1 LSKLSSIRLTAL
13 IFKNLHSLDQL
24 TTMLNFP
31 IPYQNELI
39 YSAVARTGTYLG
51 ISSAKQLLDEVYGDR
66 KVIATMDL
74 PCHLQAISN
83 QLKRT
88 GRYSVV
94 ELVYQ
99 HTLFPLYAPFV
110 SEEHRLRALKMMAAS
125 SQGAVHLMLGVAAS
139 RVKSVHGF
147 RYCAAC
153 VQQQLK
159 AHGEC
164 FWLREWY
171 FPGLGVCPEHASLT
185 LLSENIGDH
194 RHLFL
199 PLQQAIGKTQSCT
212 DVSSEQMALA
222 CLAREL
228 MQLSPGASPSFEQWT
243 EFYHGLA
250 VDFGFSRGKQVL
262 HDQVYDHI
270 RQKFS
275 VRTLSELHLHG
286 PISESFWLRSM
297 FRKHRKAF
305 SYLEHLIVW
314 AVLLPG
320 MTPAEILNQVRKL
333 GGKVWPESELTGAL
347 ANPTVVDTQKR
358 EAWQR
363 LVLVHGAKAARK
375 VESGGALY
383 AWLYRNDRIWLME
396 FNKQHKQPRD
406 LPGLKVDWHKRDMTA
421 SRHLLRLIYQSD
433 LRLDLPRLSANWL
446 LQQLP
451 NKASISK
458 NIRKLPLVNKVLQRY
473 AESITEYQLRRICCI
488 FTRLRDEHIPPK
500 MWLVLRMSG
509 LSKERITPQAAAILR
524 ML

>member
-1 LSKLSSIRLTAL
+1 
-13 IFKNLHSLDQL
+13 
-24 TTMLNFP
+24 MLNFP
-31 IPYQNELI
+31 IPYPNELI
-39 YSAVARTGTYLG
+39 YSTVARTGTYLG
-51 ISSAKQLLDEVYGDR
+51 ISSPKQLLDEVYGDR

-88 GRYSVV
+88 GRYSVD

-110 SEEHRLRALKMMAAS
+110 SEEHKLRALKMMAAS

-139 RVKSVHGF
+139 RVKSVNGF

-159 AHGEC
+159 RYGEC

-171 FPGLGVCPEHASLT
+171 FPGLRVCPDHGPLT

-199 PLQQAIGKTQSCT
+199 PLQQAIDKTQVCA
-212 DVSSEQMALA
+212 DVGSEQMVLA
-222 CLAREL
+222 CLSREL
-228 MQLSPGASPSFEQWT
+228 IHLSPGASPSFEQWT
-243 EFYHGLA
+243 KFYHSLA
-250 VDFGFSRGKQVL
+250 ADFGFSRGKQVL
-262 HDQVYDHI
+262 HSLVYERI
-270 RQKFS
+270 QQQFS
-275 VRTLSELHLHG
+275 VHTLSELHLHG
-286 PISESFWLRSM
+286 TVSESFWLRSM

-314 AVLLPG
+314 AALLPE
-320 MTPAEILNQVRKL
+320 MSPAEILNQVRKL
-333 GGKVWPESELTGAL
+333 GGKVWPAL
-347 ANPTVVDTQKR
+347 DVTCTPETPTVVDMKKR
-358 EAWQR
+358 ETWQR
-363 LVLVHGAKAARK
+363 LALESGTKAARK
-375 VESGGALY
+375 VGFGGALY
-383 AWLYRNDRIWLME
+383 AWLYRNDRAWLME
-396 FNKQHKQPRD
+396 FNKQHKLPRD

-421 SRHLLRLIYQSD
+421 SRHLLQLIYQSD

-488 FTRLRDEHIPPK
+488 YTRLLDEHIPPK
-500 MWLVLRMSG
+500 RWLVLRMSG

>member
-1 LSKLSSIRLTAL
+1 
-13 IFKNLHSLDQL
+13 
-24 TTMLNFP
+24 MLNFP

-147 RYCAAC
+147 RYCAVC

-159 AHGEC
+159 RYGEC

-171 FPGLGVCPEHASLT
+171 FSGLGVCPDHGSLT

-199 PLQQAIGKTQSCT
+199 PLQQAIDKAQSCA
-212 DVSSEQMALA
+212 DVSSEQMVLA

-228 MQLSPGASPSFEQWT
+228 MPLSPGTSPSFEQWT
-243 EFYHGLA
+243 EFYQCLA
-250 VDFGFSRGKQVL
+250 VDFGLSRGKQVQ

-275 VRTLSELHLHG
+275 VRILSELHLHD
-286 PISESFWLRSM
+286 PVSESFWLRSM

-314 AVLLPG
+314 AALLPG
-320 MTPAEILNQVRKL
+320 ATPAEILNQVRKL
-333 GGKVWPESELTGAL
+333 GGKVWPALDLTCTPEI
-347 ANPTVVDTQKR
+347 PTVVDTQKR
-358 EAWQR
+358 ETWQR
-363 LVLVHGAKAARK
+363 LALERGTKAARK
-375 VESGGALY
+375 VEPGGALY
-383 AWLYRNDRIWLME
+383 AWLYRNDRTWLME
-396 FNKQHKQPRD
+396 FNKQHKLPRD
-406 LPGLKVDWHKRDMTA
+406 LPGLKVDWHRRELAAIRQWRK
-421 SRHLLRLIYQSD
+421 LLADTEQLYTG
-433 LRLDLPRLSANWL
+433 PRLSANYL
-446 LQQLP
+446 LAHLP
-451 NKASISK
+451 NRSTIGK
-458 NIRKLPLVNKVLQRY
+458 NLDKLPLVRMYLQRY
-473 AESITEYQLRRICCI
+473 TETITEYQLRRLANTC
-488 FTRLRDEHIPPK
+488 FGLYQNSGLLK
-500 MWLVLRMSG
+500 KWVVLRKAG
-509 LSKERITPQAAAILR
+509 LSKERLTPDTQRVLR
-524 ML
+524 ELQLF

>member
-1 LSKLSSIRLTAL
+1 
-13 IFKNLHSLDQL
+13 
-24 TTMLNFP
+24 MLNFP
-31 IPYQNELI
+31 IPYSNELI
-39 YSAVARTGTYLG
+39 YSTVARTGTYLG
-51 ISSAKQLLDEVYGDR
+51 IPSPKQLLDEVYGDR

-83 QLKRT
+83 QLKST
-88 GRYSVV
+88 GRYSVD

-110 SEEHRLRALKMMAAS
+110 SEEHRLKALNMMAAS

-139 RVKSVHGF
+139 RVKSVTGF

-153 VQQQLK
+153 VQQQLR

-171 FPGLGVCPEHASLT
+171 FPGLSVCPDHGPLT
-185 LLSENIGDH
+185 LLSENISDH

-199 PLQQAIGKTQSCT
+199 PLQQAIGKTQSYA
-212 DVSSEQMALA
+212 DVSSEQMVLA

-228 MQLSPGASPSFEQWT
+228 MQLSLGTSASFEQWT
-243 EFYHGLA
+243 AFYHGLA
-250 VDFGFSRGKQVL
+250 ADFGFSRGKQVL
-262 HDQVYDHI
+262 HDQVYGHI

-305 SYLEHLIVW
+305 SYLEHLVVW
-314 AVLLPG
+314 AALLPG
-320 MTPAEILNQVRKL
+320 MTPAEIFNQVRKL
-333 GGKVWPESELTGAL
+333 GGNVWPALELTRSTDT
-347 ANPTVVDTQKR
+347 PKVVDTPKR
-358 EAWQR
+358 ETWQR
-363 LVLVHGAKAARK
+363 LALERGTKAARK
-375 VESGGALY
+375 TDPGGALY
-383 AWLYRNDRIWLME
+383 AWLYRNDRAWLME
-396 FNKQHKQPRD
+396 FNKQHKLPRD
-406 LPGLKVDWHKRDMTA
+406 LSGFKVDWHKRDMTA
-421 SRHLLRLIYQSD
+421 SRHLLQLIYQSD

-488 FTRLRDEHIPPK
+488 YTRLMDERIPPK
-500 MWLVLRMSG
+500 KWLILRMSG

>member
-1 LSKLSSIRLTAL
+1 M
-13 IFKNLHSLDQL
+13 F
-24 TTMLNFP
+24 NFP
-31 IPYQNELI
+31 APYPNELI
-39 YSAVARTGTYLG
+39 YSTVARTGTYLG
-51 ISSAKQLLDEVYGDR
+51 ISSPKQLLDEVYGDR

-88 GRYSVV
+88 GRFTVE

-99 HTLFPLYAPFV
+99 HTLFPLYAPFI

-159 AHGEC
+159 VHGEC

-171 FPGLGVCPEHASLT
+171 FPGLGVCPDHGPLT

-199 PLQQAIGKTQSCT
+199 PLQQAIGKTQSCA
-212 DVSSEQMALA
+212 DVSSEQVPLA
-222 CLAREL
+222 FLAREL
-228 MQLSPGASPSFEQWT
+228 MQLSPRTSPSFEQWT
-243 EFYHGLA
+243 EFYHGL
-250 VDFGFSRGKQVL
+250 VTDLGFSRGKQVL
-262 HDQVYDHI
+262 HDHVYDRI
-270 RQKFS
+270 RQQFP
-275 VRTLSELHLHG
+275 VRALGEFHLYG
-286 PISESFWLRSM
+286 PDNESFWLRSM
-297 FRKHRKAF
+297 FRKHRKSF

-314 AVLLPG
+314 AALLPKT
-320 MTPAEILNQVRKL
+320 TPAEILNQVRKL
-333 GGKVWPESELTGAL
+333 GGKIWPALELTGAP
-347 ANPTVVDTQKR
+347 ATPTVDDTQKR
-358 EAWQR
+358 QAWQR
-363 LVLVHGAKAARK
+363 LARERGTKAARK

-383 AWLYRNDRIWLME
+383 AWLYRNDKAWLME
-396 FNKQHKQPRD
+396 FNKGHKQSRD
-406 LPGLKVDWHKRDMTA
+406 LPGLKVNWHKRDIAAT
-421 SRHLLRLIYQSD
+421 RQLLQLVYQSD

-458 NIRKLPLVNKVLQRY
+458 NISKLPLVKKVLQRY
-473 AESITEYQLRRICCI
+473 AESVADYQLRRICYACVQLDANFMVVKEWRI
-488 FTRLRDEHIPPK
+488 
-500 MWLVLRMSG
+500 LRMSG
-509 LSKERITPQAAAILR
+509 LSKERITPQAAQILR

>member
-1 LSKLSSIRLTAL
+1 
-13 IFKNLHSLDQL
+13 
-24 TTMLNFP
+24 MLNFP
-31 IPYQNELI
+31 VPYPNELI
-39 YSAVARTGTYLG
+39 YSTVARTRTYLG
-51 ISSAKQLLDEVYGDR
+51 ISSPKQLLDEVYGDR

-88 GRYSVV
+88 GRYSVD

-110 SEEHRLRALKMMAAS
+110 SEDHRVRALKMMAAS

-159 AHGEC
+159 MHGEC
-164 FWLREWY
+164 FWSREWY
-171 FPGLGVCPEHASLT
+171 FPGLGVCPDHGRLT
-185 LLSENIGDH
+185 LLSENMSDH

-199 PLQQAIGKTQSCT
+199 PLQQAIGKTQNCA
-212 DVSSEQMALA
+212 DVSSEQVVLA

-228 MQLSPGASPSFEQWT
+228 IQLPSGASPSFEQWT
-243 EFYHGLA
+243 EFYNSLA
-250 VDFGFSRGKQVL
+250 ADFGFSRGKQVL
-262 HDQVYDHI
+262 HDQVYGHI

-275 VRTLSELHLHG
+275 VRTLFELHLHG
-286 PISESFWLRSM
+286 PVNESFWLRSM

-305 SYLEHLIVW
+305 SYLEHVIVW
-314 AVLLPG
+314 AALLPG
-320 MTPAEILNQVRKL
+320 INPAEILNMVRKL
-333 GGKVWPESELTGAL
+333 GGKVWPALELNCSPETPA
-347 ANPTVVDTQKR
+347 VVDTQKR
-358 EAWQR
+358 ETWQR
-363 LVLVHGAKAARK
+363 LALERGTKAARK
-375 VESGGALY
+375 TELGGALY
-383 AWLYRNDRIWLME
+383 AWLYRNDRTWLME
-396 FNKQHKQPRD
+396 FNKQHKLPRD

-433 LRLDLPRLSANWL
+433 VRLDLPRLSANWL

-488 FTRLRDEHIPPK
+488 YARLMDEHIPPK
-500 MWLVLRMSG
+500 KWLVLRMSG

>member
-1 LSKLSSIRLTAL
+1 
-13 IFKNLHSLDQL
+13 
-24 TTMLNFP
+24 MLNFP
-31 IPYQNELI
+31 IPYPNELI
-39 YSAVARTGTYLG
+39 YSTVARTGTYLG
-51 ISSAKQLLDEVYGDR
+51 ISSPKQLLDEVYGDR

-88 GRYSVV
+88 GRYSVD

-110 SEEHRLRALKMMAAS
+110 SEEHRLRVLKMMAAG

-147 RYCAAC
+147 CYCAAC

-159 AHGEC
+159 VHGEC

-171 FPGLGVCPEHASLT
+171 FPGLKVCPDHGPLT

-199 PLQQAIGKTQSCT
+199 PLQQAIGKAQSCA
-212 DVSSEQMALA
+212 DVSFELMALA

-228 MQLSPGASPSFEQWT
+228 MQLSPGTSPTFEQWT

-262 HDQVYDHI
+262 HDRVYDRI
-270 RQKFS
+270 QQQFS
-275 VRTLSELHLHG
+275 VHNLSELHLHG

-305 SYLEHLIVW
+305 SYLEHLVVW
-314 AVLLPG
+314 AALLPG
-320 MTPAEILNQVRKL
+320 MTPAEIFNQVRKL
-333 GGKVWPESELTGAL
+333 GGNVWPALELTRSTDT
-347 ANPTVVDTQKR
+347 PKVVDTPKR
-358 EAWQR
+358 ETWQR
-363 LVLVHGAKAARK
+363 LALERGTKAARK
-375 VESGGALY
+375 TDPGGALY
-383 AWLYRNDRIWLME
+383 AWLYRNDRAWLME
-396 FNKQHKQPRD
+396 FNKQHKLPRD
-406 LPGLKVDWHKRDMTA
+406 LSGFKVDWHKRDMTA
-421 SRHLLRLIYQSD
+421 SRHLLQLIYQSD

-488 FTRLRDEHIPPK
+488 YTRLMDERIPPK
-500 MWLVLRMSG
+500 KWLILRMSG

>member
-1 LSKLSSIRLTAL
+1 
-13 IFKNLHSLDQL
+13 
-24 TTMLNFP
+24 MLNFP
-31 IPYQNELI
+31 VPYPNELI
-39 YSAVARTGTYLG
+39 YSTVARTGTYLG
-51 ISSAKQLLDEVYGDR
+51 ISSPKQLLDEVYGDR

-88 GRYSVV
+88 GRYSVD

-139 RVKSVHGF
+139 RVKSVTGF

-171 FPGLGVCPEHASLT
+171 FPGLGVCPDHGPLT
-185 LLSENIGDH
+185 LLSENIGNH

-199 PLQQAIGKTQSCT
+199 PLQQAIGKTQVCP
-212 DVSSEQMALA
+212 DVGSEQMVIA
-222 CLAREL
+222 CLSREL
-228 MQLSPGASPSFEQWT
+228 IQLPPGASPSFEQWT

-262 HDQVYDHI
+262 HDRVYDLI
-270 RQKFS
+270 KQQFS
-275 VRTLSELHLHG
+275 VHTLSELHLHG

-314 AVLLPG
+314 AALLPG
-320 MTPAEILNQVRKL
+320 MTPAEIFNQVRKL
-333 GGKVWPESELTGAL
+333 GGNVWPALELTRSTDT
-347 ANPTVVDTQKR
+347 PKVVDTPKR
-358 EAWQR
+358 ETWQR
-363 LVLVHGAKAARK
+363 LAVERGTKAARK
-375 VESGGALY
+375 TDPGGALY
-383 AWLYRNDRIWLME
+383 AWLYRNDRAWLME
-396 FNKQHKQPRD
+396 FNKQHKLPRD
-406 LPGLKVDWHKRDMTA
+406 LSGFKVDWHKRDMTA
-421 SRHLLRLIYQSD
+421 SRHLLQLIYQSD

-488 FTRLRDEHIPPK
+488 YTRLMDERIPPK
-500 MWLVLRMSG
+500 KWLILRMSG

>member
-1 LSKLSSIRLTAL
+1 
-13 IFKNLHSLDQL
+13 
-24 TTMLNFP
+24 MLNFP
-31 IPYQNELI
+31 VPYPSELI
-39 YSAVARTGTYLG
+39 YSTVARTGTYLG
-51 ISSAKQLLDEVYGDR
+51 ISSPKQLLDEVYGDR

-88 GRYSVV
+88 IRFTV
-94 ELVYQ
+94 EDLVYQ
-99 HTLFPLYAPFV
+99 HTLFPLYAPFI

-125 SQGAVHLMLGVAAS
+125 SQGAIHLMLGVAAS
-139 RVKSVHGF
+139 RVKSVNGF

-153 VQQQLK
+153 VQLQLK
-159 AHGEC
+159 THGEC

-171 FPGLGVCPEHASLT
+171 FPSLCVCPDHGPLT

-199 PLQQAIGKTQSCT
+199 PLQQAIGKTQSYA
-212 DVSSEQMALA
+212 DVSSEQMVLA

-286 PISESFWLRSM
+286 PVSESFWLRTM

-314 AVLLPG
+314 AALLPG
-320 MTPAEILNQVRKL
+320 MTPAEILNHVRKL
-333 GGKVWPESELTGAL
+333 GGKVWSASDLTCTPEI
-347 ANPTVVDTQKR
+347 PTVVDTQKR
-358 EAWQR
+358 ETWQR
-363 LVLVHGAKAARK
+363 LVLVRGAKAARK

-396 FNKQHKQPRD
+396 FNKQHKLPRD
-406 LPGLKVDWHKRDMTA
+406 LPGLKVDWHRRELAAIRQWRK
-421 SRHLLRLIYQSD
+421 LLADTEPLYTG
-433 LRLDLPRLSANWL
+433 PRFSANYL
-446 LQQLP
+446 LAHLP
-451 NKASISK
+451 NSSTIEK
-458 NIRKLPLVNKVLQRY
+458 NLDKLPLVRMYLQRY
-473 AESITEYQLRRICCI
+473 TETITEYQLRRLANTC
-488 FTRLRDEHIPPK
+488 FGLYQNSGLLK
-500 MWLVLRMSG
+500 KWVVLHKAG
-509 LSKERITPQAAAILR
+509 LSKDRLTPDTKRVLKELQLF
-524 ML
+524 

>member
-1 LSKLSSIRLTAL
+1 
-13 IFKNLHSLDQL
+13 
-24 TTMLNFP
+24 MLNFSV
-31 IPYQNELI
+31 PYPNELI
-39 YSAVARTGTYLG
+39 YSTVGRTGSYLG
-51 ISSAKQLLDEVYGDR
+51 ISSPKQLLDEVYGDR

-88 GRYSVV
+88 GRFTVE

-99 HTLFPLYAPFV
+99 HTLFPLYAPFI
-110 SEEHRLRALKMMAAS
+110 SEEHRLSALKLMAGS

-153 VQQQLK
+153 VQQQQK
-159 AHGEC
+159 MHGEC

-171 FPGLGVCPEHASLT
+171 FPGLGVCPDHGPLA

-199 PLQQAIGKTQSCT
+199 PLQQAIGKAQSCA
-212 DVSSEQMALA
+212 DVSFELMALA

-228 MQLSPGASPSFEQWT
+228 MQLSPGTSPSFEQWT

-262 HDQVYDHI
+262 HDRVYDRI
-270 RQKFS
+270 RQQFS
-275 VRTLSELHLHG
+275 VHNLPELHLHG
-286 PISESFWLRSM
+286 PVNESFWLRSM
-297 FRKHRKAF
+297 FRKHRKSF
-305 SYLEHLIVW
+305 SYLEHVIVW
-314 AVLLPG
+314 AALLPG
-320 MTPAEILNQVRKL
+320 MNPAEILNMVRKL
-333 GGKVWPESELTGAL
+333 GGKVWPALELDCSPETPA
-347 ANPTVVDTQKR
+347 VVDTHKR
-358 EAWQR
+358 QVWQS
-363 LVLVHGAKAARK
+363 LVLDRGTKAARK
-375 VESGGALY
+375 GELGGALY
-383 AWLYRNDRIWLME
+383 AWLYRNDRAWLME
-396 FNKQHKQPRD
+396 FNKQHRLPRD

-421 SRHLLRLIYQSD
+421 SRHLLQLIYQSD

-458 NIRKLPLVNKVLQRY
+458 NIHKLPLVNKVLQRY

-488 FTRLRDEHIPPK
+488 CTRLKDEQIPLK
-500 MWLVLRMSG
+500 KWLVLRMSG

-524 ML
+524 MM

>member
-1 LSKLSSIRLTAL
+1 
-13 IFKNLHSLDQL
+13 
-24 TTMLNFP
+24 MLNFP
-31 IPYQNELI
+31 VPYPNELI
-39 YSAVARTGTYLG
+39 YSTVARTGTYLG
-51 ISSAKQLLDEVYGDR
+51 ISSPKQLLDEVYGDR

-88 GRYSVV
+88 GRYSVD

-110 SEEHRLRALKMMAAS
+110 SEEHRLKALKMMAAS

-159 AHGEC
+159 TYGEC

-171 FPGLGVCPEHASLT
+171 FPSLGVCPAHGPLT
-185 LLSENIGDH
+185 LLPENIGDH

-199 PLQQAIGKTQSCT
+199 PLQQAIGNIGKTQSCAE
-212 DVSSEQMALA
+212 VGSEQMALA

-228 MQLSPGASPSFEQWT
+228 IQLPSGASPSFEQWT
-243 EFYHGLA
+243 KFYHSLA
-250 VDFGFSRGKQVL
+250 ADFGFSRGKQVL
-262 HDQVYDHI
+262 HDQVYNHI
-270 RQKFS
+270 KRQFS

-286 PISESFWLRSM
+286 PVSESFWLRSM

-314 AVLLPG
+314 AVLLPR
-320 MTPAEILNQVRKL
+320 MSPAEILNQVRKL
-333 GGKVWPESELTGAL
+333 GGKVWPGLELNCSPETPA
-347 ANPTVVDTQKR
+347 VVDTQKR
-358 EAWQR
+358 QVWQS
-363 LVLVHGAKAARK
+363 LVLDRGTKAARK
-375 VESGGALY
+375 VELGGALY
-383 AWLYRNDRIWLME
+383 AWLYRNDRVWLMG
-396 FNKQHKQPRD
+396 FNKQHKLPRD
-406 LPGLKVDWHKRDMTA
+406 LPELKVDWHKRDMTA
-421 SRHLLRLIYQSD
+421 SRHLLQLIYQSD

-458 NIRKLPLVNKVLQRY
+458 NIHKLPLVNKVLQRY

-488 FTRLRDEHIPPK
+488 FARLMDEHIPPK
-500 MWLVLRMSG
+500 KWLVLRMSG